1 MIHFL
6 FFLLPGGFYSDQL
19 GFVSDKCRRCEEGKF
34 VHYNNAPG
42 KSQYDCRT
50 CPEGDYLNLIPS
62 VKEP

>member
-6 FFLLPGGFYSDQL
+6 FFLLPGGFYSDQQ
-19 GFVSDKCRRCEEGKF
+19 GFVNDSCRHCPNGTF

-42 KSQYDCRT
+42 KSQSDCKR

-62 VKEP
+62 VTEP